1 MTWQSLLVPFTL
13 FLILLVVVLVFIP
26 AYLERLSRVNLT
38 RRAEYYKLQKK
49 LDREERRLE
58 RLLASYRRAKAEVYR
73 SAVGQVDEQL
83 CAQFNFGEG
92 LCGSQ
97 TTTNR
102 CYGVS
107 C

>member
-58 RLLASYRRAKAEVYR
+58 RLLASYRRAKAEV
-73 SAVGQVDEQL
+73 
-83 CAQFNFGEG
+83 
-92 LCGSQ
+92 
-97 TTTNR
+97 
-102 CYGVS
+102 
-107 C
+107 